1 MKMNSPSFVHL
12 DVNTQYSLG
21 RSIIRQDQLIDAC
34 IDMNMPAFGVTDH
47 NNLFSAYK
55 LYKSS
60 QKKGIKYII
69 GSTVTILDQKERTK
83 SKLLLLCEN
92 EIGYKHLCA
101 LITQSYTQGLDRE
114 EPLIDKQWL
123 KDCTDGLIAISSYES
138 GYFQQY
144 KSIDESLNLENITSL
159 QALFPDRLFI
169 SISRMGIPNEEK
181 LNQTMIELSTKFNI
195 PIVAVNNPIFIEK
208 DDFLSLDARVC
219 IDQGTILDDQRRAK
233 DYTPQQYFKSSDEMA
248 DLFSDIPEAISNTIA
263 IAEMCNFG
271 FENTEHVLPDFETP
285 KDSSI
290 DEYLEKQA
298 NDGLKKI
305 LSNGVENPNPYQ
317 KRLDDEI
324 EIIKRTG
331 FAGYFLI
338 VADFVQWSRE
348 KNIPVGPGRG
358 SGPGSLVAYTLGIT
372 DIDPI
377 EHDLI
382 FERFLNPE
390 RISMPDFDIDFCVNG
405 RDRVIDYVNEKYGDE
420 KVSQI
425 ITYGTL
431 SARAVV
437 RDVGR
442 ILGYPYGMVDRV
454 AKMIPFEIGITL
466 NDALKKS
473 NELAEIYEQDNDIQS
488 IIDLSL
494 KLEGLVR
501 NAGTHAGGVVIAPS
515 NLSDFMPLFKVDD
528 EEGTVTQFDK
538 DDAESIGLIKF
549 DFLGLK
555 TLTVIQN
562 TVDLINF
569 SSESLMD
576 IKKISL
582 EDQTTFSLLSS
593 ARTIGIFQLESP
605 GMRDLIERMQPSRF
619 EDIIALVALFRP
631 GPLQSGMVDDFIER
645 KKGGDTKIIDYL
657 HPSLEPILRPTYGV
671 IVYQEQVMQIAQKL
685 SNYTQGSA
693 DILRKAMGKKIPEEM
708 AKQKDVFIQGA
719 IENNIAEGSARRIFE
734 LIEKFAGYGFNKSHS
749 VSYALIA
756 YQTAYLK
763 AHYPTE
769 FFAASLTYDMENTDK
784 LIRIKEDCE
793 AFEIEVKPPCVNHSA
808 YEFSVW
814 KKDEIRYALGAIKG
828 IGRSISEAIYKERKQ
843 NGEFKSIFDFCS
855 RLSSEKPSKRTLEAL
870 VKSGAM
876 DTFGENRSTLLKSI
890 QIALSYSNKLN
901 LEQTAGQT
909 NLFYSESDEEQNLPD
924 LIRAKELKID
934 EKLGFEYSTLGFYF
948 SGHPFDA
955 YRNDCK
961 HFTRY
966 NISALKRMLD
976 SKKREGYGNNNSLI
990 DLAGLV
996 SEVKRRGNNLAFKI
1010 DDGTAMI
1017 EGIVFGEKMESLK
1030 GNIVNNQLL
1039 FLRGKL
1045 RFDSYADMW
1054 QLVIEEVSLLEEL
1067 ISNKAKKL
1075 VIRCDPNFNPKKLQ
1089 KTLKSHT
1096 PGSCSVQLNYLS
1108 DVNQTKMRLGDE
1120 WKVNPTKQLRET
1132 LADELGIDNF
1142 QFISS

>member
-1 MKMNSPSFVHL
+1 MSNPSFVHL
-12 DVNTQYSLG
+12 DVNTEYTLG
-21 RSIIRQDQLIDAC
+21 RSTIRQDQLMNAC
-34 IDMNMPAFGVTDH
+34 IEMDMRAFAVTEH

-60 QKKGIKYII
+60 QKNGIKYIV
-69 GSTVTILDQKERTK
+69 GSTVTIVDKKERTK
-83 SKLLLLCEN
+83 SKLSLLCEN
-92 EIGYKHLCA
+92 EIGYKNLCA
-101 LITQSYTQGLDRE
+101 LITQSYIKGLKNN
-114 EPLIDKQWL
+114 EPVIDLKWL
-123 KDCTDGLIAISSYES
+123 DGQTEGLIAISSYNS
-138 GYFQQY
+138 GYFQQS
-144 KSIDESLNLENITSL
+144 KSSDLTISSEKVIILKN
-159 QALFPDRLFI
+159 LFPERLFV

-181 LNQTMIELSTKFNI
+181 INQSMIDLSSKCNI

-208 DDFLSLDARVC
+208 DDFISLDARVC
-219 IDQGTILDDQRRAK
+219 IDKGMILDDERRTK
-233 DYTPQQYFKSSDEMA
+233 DYTSEQYLKSPAEMA
-248 DLFSDIPEAISNTIA
+248 DLFADIPEALSNTVV

-271 FENTEHVLPDFETP
+271 FGNSDHVLPDFKTP
-285 KDSSI
+285 EEYSI
-290 DEYLEKQA
+290 DEYLEEESKK
-298 NDGLKKI
+298 GLQKI
-305 LSNGVENPNPYQ
+305 LSDNLENHSTYK
-317 KRLDDEI
+317 KRLNDEI
-324 EIIKRTG
+324 KIIKKTG

-338 VADFVQWSRE
+338 VADFVKWSRDQ
-348 KNIPVGPGRG
+348 NIPVGPGRG
-358 SGPGSLVAYTLGIT
+358 SGPGSLVAYSLGIT

-390 RISMPDFDIDFCVNG
+390 RISMPDFDIDFCING
-405 RDRVIDYVNEKYGDE
+405 RDRVIDYVNQKYGDE

-473 NELAEIYEQDNDIQS
+473 NELAEKYEEDDDIQA
-488 IIDLSL
+488 IVDLSL

-528 EEGTVTQFDK
+528 DEGTVTQFDK

-562 TVDLINF
+562 TVELINF
-569 SSESLMD
+569 SADSPMN
-576 IKKISL
+576 IKDISL
-582 EDQTTFSLLSS
+582 EDQVTYKLLSS

-605 GMRDLIERMQPSRF
+605 GMRDLIERMQPNRF

-645 KKGGDTKIIDYL
+645 KKGGETKIIDYL
-657 HPSLEPILRPTYGV
+657 HPSLEPILKPTYGV
-671 IVYQEQVMQIAQKL
+671 IVYQEQVMQIAQTL
-685 SNYTQGSA
+685 SKYTQGSA

-719 IENNIAEGSARRIFE
+719 IENNIPEASARRIFE

-793 AFEIEVKPPCVNHSA
+793 SFEIEVKPPCINHSA

-843 NGEFKSIFDFCS
+843 NGEFKTIFDFCS

-870 VKSGAM
+870 VKCGAM
-876 DTFGENRSTLLKSI
+876 DAFGENRSTLLNSI

-901 LEQTAGQT
+901 HEQSAGQT
-909 NLFYSESDEEQNLPD
+909 NLFYSESDEDQNLPE
-924 LIRAKELKID
+924 LRRAKELQVD
-934 EKLGFEYSTLGFYF
+934 EKLGFEYATLGFYF

-961 HFTRY
+961 HFTGY
-966 NISALKRMLD
+966 NISSLKRMLD
-976 SKKREGYGNNNSLI
+976 SKKRESYGNNNAII

-996 SEVKRRGNNLAFKI
+996 SDVKRRGNNLAFKI

-1017 EGIVFGEKMESLK
+1017 EGIVFGERMESLK
-1030 GNIVNNQLL
+1030 GFIRNSQLL

-1054 QLVIEEVSLLEEL
+1054 QLVIEEASPLEEL

-1089 KTLKSHT
+1089 KILKSHT
-1096 PGSCSVQLNYLS
+1096 PGKCSVQLNYLS
-1108 DVNQTKMRLGDE
+1108 DVNQTRMSLGDE

-1132 LADELGIDNF
+1132 LAEELGIDNF

>member
-1 MKMNSPSFVHL
+1 MSNPSFVHL
-12 DVNTQYSLG
+12 DVNTEYTLG
-21 RSIIRQDQLIDAC
+21 RSTIRQDQLMNAC
-34 IDMNMPAFGVTDH
+34 IEMDMRAFAVTEH

-60 QKKGIKYII
+60 QKNGIKYIV
-69 GSTVTILDQKERTK
+69 GSTINIVDKKERTK
-83 SKLLLLCEN
+83 SKLSLLCEN
-92 EIGYKHLCA
+92 EIGYKNLCA
-101 LITQSYTQGLDRE
+101 LITQSYTKGLKNN
-114 EPLIDKQWL
+114 EPVIDLKWL
-123 KDCTDGLIAISSYES
+123 DGQTEGLIAISSYNS
-138 GYFQQY
+138 GYFQQS
-144 KSIDESLNLENITSL
+144 KSSDLTISSEKVIILKN
-159 QALFPDRLFI
+159 LFPERLFV

-181 LNQTMIELSTKFNI
+181 INQSMIDLSSKCNI

-208 DDFLSLDARVC
+208 DDFISLDARVC
-219 IDQGTILDDQRRAK
+219 IDKGMILDDERRTK
-233 DYTPQQYFKSSDEMA
+233 DYTSEQYLKSPAEMA
-248 DLFSDIPEAISNTIA
+248 DLFADIPEALSNTVV

-271 FENTEHVLPDFETP
+271 FGNSDHVLPDFKTP
-285 KDSSI
+285 EEYSI
-290 DEYLEKQA
+290 DEYLEQESKK
-298 NDGLKKI
+298 GLQKI
-305 LSNGVENPNPYQ
+305 LSDNLENHSTYK
-317 KRLDDEI
+317 KRLNDEI
-324 EIIKRTG
+324 KIIKKTG

-338 VADFVQWSRE
+338 VADFVKWSRDQ
-348 KNIPVGPGRG
+348 NIPVGPGRG
-358 SGPGSLVAYTLGIT
+358 SGPGSLVAYSLGIT

-405 RDRVIDYVNEKYGDE
+405 RDRVIDYVNQKYGDE

-473 NELAEIYEQDNDIQS
+473 NELAEKYEEDDDIQA

-528 EEGTVTQFDK
+528 DEGTVTQFDK

-562 TVDLINF
+562 TVELINF
-569 SSESLMD
+569 SADSPMN
-576 IKKISL
+576 IKDISL
-582 EDQTTFSLLSS
+582 EDQITYKLLSS
-593 ARTIGIFQLESP
+593 ARTVGIFQLESP

-645 KKGGDTKIIDYL
+645 KKGGETKIIDYL
-657 HPSLEPILRPTYGV
+657 HPSLEPILKPTYGV
-671 IVYQEQVMQIAQKL
+671 IVYQEQVMQIAQTL
-685 SNYTQGSA
+685 SKYTQGSA

-719 IENNIAEGSARRIFE
+719 IENNIPEASARRIFE

-793 AFEIEVKPPCVNHSA
+793 SFEIEVKPPCINHSA

-843 NGEFKSIFDFCS
+843 NGEFKKIFDFCS

-870 VKSGAM
+870 VKCGAM
-876 DTFGENRSTLLKSI
+876 DAFGENRSTLLNSI

-901 LEQTAGQT
+901 HEQSAGQT
-909 NLFYSESDEEQNLPD
+909 NLFYSESDKDQNLPE
-924 LIRAKELKID
+924 LRRAKELQVD
-934 EKLGFEYSTLGFYF
+934 EKLGFEYATLGFYF
-948 SGHPFDA
+948 SGHPFDT

-961 HFTRY
+961 HFTGY
-966 NISALKRMLD
+966 NISSLKRMLD
-976 SKKREGYGNNNSLI
+976 SKKRESYGNNNAII

-996 SEVKRRGNNLAFKI
+996 SDVKRRGNNLAFKI

-1017 EGIVFGEKMESLK
+1017 EGIVFGERMESLK
-1030 GNIVNNQLL
+1030 GFIRNSQLL

-1054 QLVIEEVSLLEEL
+1054 QLVIEEASPLEEL

-1089 KTLKSHT
+1089 KILKSHT
-1096 PGSCSVQLNYLS
+1096 PGKCSVQLNYLS
-1108 DVNQTKMRLGDE
+1108 DVNQTRMSLGDE

-1132 LADELGIDNF
+1132 LAEELGIDNF

>member
-1 MKMNSPSFVHL
+1 MNSPSFIHL
-12 DVNTQYSLG
+12 DVNTEYTLG
-21 RSIIRQDQLIDAC
+21 RSTIRQDQLIDSC
-34 IDMNMPAFGVTDH
+34 IEMGMPAFGVTEH

-69 GSTVTILDQKERTK
+69 GSTVTIFDKKERTK
-83 SKLLLLCEN
+83 SKLSLLCEN
-92 EIGYKHLCA
+92 EIGYKNLCA
-101 LITQSYTQGLDRE
+101 LITQSYIKGLKKN
-114 EPLIDKQWL
+114 EPVIDSQWL
-123 KDCTDGLIAISSYES
+123 EGQTEGLIAISSYNS
-138 GYFQQY
+138 GYFQQS
-144 KSIDESLNLENITSL
+144 KSSDLTISSEKVITL
-159 QALFPDRLFI
+159 QNLFPERLFI
-169 SISRMGIPNEEK
+169 SISRMGIPHEEK
-181 LNQTMIELSTKFNI
+181 INQSMIGLSSRCNI

-208 DDFLSLDARVC
+208 DDFISLDARVC
-219 IDQGTILDDQRRAK
+219 IDQGTILDDERRSK
-233 DYTPQQYFKSSDEMA
+233 DYTSEQYFKSSVEMA
-248 DLFSDIPEAISNTIA
+248 DLFADIPEALSNTLV
-263 IAEMCNFG
+263 IAEMCNFDFG
-271 FENTEHVLPDFETP
+271 NTEHALPDFTTP
-285 KDSSI
+285 EKYSI
-290 DEYLEKQA
+290 DEYLERESEK
-298 NDGLKKI
+298 GLQKI
-305 LSNGVENPNPYQ
+305 LSDDIENHTVYK
-317 KRLDDEI
+317 KRLSDEI
-324 EIIKRTG
+324 KIIKKTG

-338 VADFVQWSRE
+338 VADFVKWSRDQ
-348 KNIPVGPGRG
+348 NIPVGPGRG
-358 SGPGSLVAYTLGIT
+358 SGPGSLVAYSLGIT

-420 KVSQI
+420 RVSQI

-473 NELAEIYEQDNDIQS
+473 NELGEKYEDDDDVKA

-515 NLSDFMPLFKVDD
+515 RLSDFMPLFKVDD
-528 EEGTVTQFDK
+528 DEGTVTQFDK

-562 TVDLINF
+562 TVELINF
-569 SSESLMD
+569 SSDLPMD
-576 IKKISL
+576 IKDISVK
-582 EDQTTFSLLSS
+582 DQVTFKLLSS

-619 EDIIALVALFRP
+619 EDIVALVALFRP

-719 IENNIAEGSARRIFE
+719 IENNIPEASARRIFE

-793 AFEIEVKPPCVNHSA
+793 SFEIKVEPPCINHSA

-814 KKDEIRYALGAIKG
+814 KKNEIRYALGAIKG

-843 NGEFKSIFDFCS
+843 NGEFKTIFDFCS

-876 DTFGENRSTLLKSI
+876 DTFGENRSTLLNSI
-890 QIALSYSNKLN
+890 HIALSYSSKLN
-901 LEQTAGQT
+901 HEQSAGQT
-909 NLFYSESDEEQNLPD
+909 NLFYSESDEDQNLPE
-924 LIRAKELKID
+924 LRRAKELQVD
-934 EKLGFEYSTLGFYF
+934 EKLGFEYASLGFYF

-966 NISALKRMLD
+966 NISSLKRMLD
-976 SKKREGYGNNNSLI
+976 SKKRESYGNNNAVI

-996 SEVKRRGNNLAFKI
+996 SDVKRRGNNLSFKI

-1017 EGIVFGEKMESLK
+1017 EGIVFGERMESLK
-1030 GNIVNNQLL
+1030 GFIMNNQLL

-1054 QLVIEEVSLLEEL
+1054 QLVIEEASPLEEI

-1089 KTLKSHT
+1089 NILKPHT
-1096 PGSCSVQLNYLS
+1096 PGKCSVQLNYLS
-1108 DVNQTKMRLGDE
+1108 DVNQTKMKFSDE

-1132 LADELGIDNF
+1132 LAEELGIDNF

>member
-1 MKMNSPSFVHL
+1 MSNPSFVHL
-12 DVNTQYSLG
+12 DVNTEYTLG
-21 RSIIRQDQLIDAC
+21 RSTIRQDQLMNAC
-34 IDMNMPAFGVTDH
+34 IEMDMRAFAVTEH

-60 QKKGIKYII
+60 QKNGIKYIV
-69 GSTVTILDQKERTK
+69 GSTITIVDKKERTK
-83 SKLLLLCEN
+83 SKLSLLCEN
-92 EIGYKHLCA
+92 EIGYKNLCA
-101 LITQSYTQGLDRE
+101 LITQSYTKGLKNN
-114 EPLIDKQWL
+114 EPVIDLKWL
-123 KDCTDGLIAISSYES
+123 DGQTEGLIAISSYNS
-138 GYFQQY
+138 GYFQQS
-144 KSIDESLNLENITSL
+144 KSSDLTISSEKVIILKN
-159 QALFPDRLFI
+159 LFPERLFV

-181 LNQTMIELSTKFNI
+181 INQSMIDLSSKCNI

-208 DDFLSLDARVC
+208 DDFISLDARVC
-219 IDQGTILDDQRRAK
+219 IDKGMILDDERRTK
-233 DYTPQQYFKSSDEMA
+233 DYTSEQYLKSPAEMA
-248 DLFSDIPEAISNTIA
+248 DLFADIPEALSNTVV

-271 FENTEHVLPDFETP
+271 FGNSDHVLPDFKTP
-285 KDSSI
+285 EEYSI
-290 DEYLEKQA
+290 DEYLEQESKK
-298 NDGLKKI
+298 GLQKI
-305 LSNGVENPNPYQ
+305 LSDNVENHSTYK
-317 KRLDDEI
+317 KRLKDEI
-324 EIIKRTG
+324 MIIKKTG

-338 VADFVQWSRE
+338 VADFVKWSRDQ
-348 KNIPVGPGRG
+348 NIPVGPGRG
-358 SGPGSLVAYTLGIT
+358 SGPGSLVAYSLGIT

-405 RDRVIDYVNEKYGDE
+405 RDRVIDYVNQKYGDE

-473 NELAEIYEQDNDIQS
+473 NELAEKYEEDDDIQA
-488 IIDLSL
+488 IVDLSL

-528 EEGTVTQFDK
+528 DEGTVTQFDK

-562 TVDLINF
+562 TVELINF
-569 SSESLMD
+569 SADSPMN
-576 IKKISL
+576 IKDISL
-582 EDQTTFSLLSS
+582 EDQVTYKLLSS

-619 EDIIALVALFRP
+619 EDIVALVALFRP

-645 KKGGDTKIIDYL
+645 KKGGETKIIDYL
-657 HPSLEPILRPTYGV
+657 HPSLEPILKPTYGV
-671 IVYQEQVMQIAQKL
+671 IVYQEQVMQIAQTL
-685 SNYTQGSA
+685 SKYTQGSA

-719 IENNIAEGSARRIFE
+719 IENNIPEASARRIFE

-793 AFEIEVKPPCVNHSA
+793 SFEIEVKPPCINHSA

-814 KKDEIRYALGAIKG
+814 KQDEIRYALGAIKG

-843 NGEFKSIFDFCS
+843 NGEFKTIFDFCS

-870 VKSGAM
+870 VKCGAM
-876 DTFGENRSTLLKSI
+876 DAFGENRSTLLNSI

-901 LEQTAGQT
+901 HEQSAGQT
-909 NLFYSESDEEQNLPD
+909 NLFYSESDEDQNLPE
-924 LIRAKELKID
+924 LRRAKELQVD
-934 EKLGFEYSTLGFYF
+934 EKLGFEYATLGFYF

-961 HFTRY
+961 HFTGY
-966 NISALKRMLD
+966 NISSLKRMLD
-976 SKKREGYGNNNSLI
+976 SKKRESYGNNNAII

-996 SEVKRRGNNLAFKI
+996 SDVKRRGNNLAFKI

-1017 EGIVFGEKMESLK
+1017 EGIVFGERMESLK
-1030 GNIVNNQLL
+1030 GFIRNSQLL

-1054 QLVIEEVSLLEEL
+1054 QLVIEEASPLEEL

-1089 KTLKSHT
+1089 KILKSHT
-1096 PGSCSVQLNYLS
+1096 PGKCSVQLNYLS
-1108 DVNQTKMRLGDE
+1108 DVNQTRMSLGDE

-1132 LADELGIDNF
+1132 LAEELGIDNF

>member
-1 MKMNSPSFVHL
+1 MSNPSFVHL
-12 DVNTQYSLG
+12 DVNTEYTLG
-21 RSIIRQDQLIDAC
+21 RSTIRQDQLMNAC
-34 IDMNMPAFGVTDH
+34 IEMDMRAFAVTEH

-60 QKKGIKYII
+60 QKNGIKYIV
-69 GSTVTILDQKERTK
+69 GSTITIVDKKERTK
-83 SKLLLLCEN
+83 SKLSLLCEN
-92 EIGYKHLCA
+92 EIGYKNLCA
-101 LITQSYTQGLDRE
+101 LITQSYTKGLKNN
-114 EPLIDKQWL
+114 EPVIDLKWL
-123 KDCTDGLIAISSYES
+123 DGQTEGLIAISSYNS
-138 GYFQQY
+138 GYFQQS
-144 KSIDESLNLENITSL
+144 KSSDLTISSEKVIILKN
-159 QALFPDRLFI
+159 LFPERLFV

-181 LNQTMIELSTKFNI
+181 INQSMIDLSSKCNI

-208 DDFLSLDARVC
+208 DDFISLDARVC
-219 IDQGTILDDQRRAK
+219 IDKGMILDDERRTK
-233 DYTPQQYFKSSDEMA
+233 DYTSEQYLKSPAEMA
-248 DLFSDIPEAISNTIA
+248 DLFADIPEALSNTVV

-271 FENTEHVLPDFETP
+271 FGNSDHVLPDFKTP
-285 KDSSI
+285 EEYSI
-290 DEYLEKQA
+290 DEYLEQESKK
-298 NDGLKKI
+298 GLQKI
-305 LSNGVENPNPYQ
+305 LSDKEENHSTYK
-317 KRLDDEI
+317 KRLNDEI
-324 EIIKRTG
+324 KIIKKTG

-338 VADFVQWSRE
+338 VADFVKWSRDQ
-348 KNIPVGPGRG
+348 NIPVGPGRG
-358 SGPGSLVAYTLGIT
+358 SGPGSLVAYSLGIT

-405 RDRVIDYVNEKYGDE
+405 RDRVIDYVNQKYGDE

-473 NELAEIYEQDNDIQS
+473 NELAEKYEEDDDIQA
-488 IIDLSL
+488 IVDLSL

-528 EEGTVTQFDK
+528 DEGTVTQFDK

-562 TVDLINF
+562 TVELINF
-569 SSESLMD
+569 SADSPMN
-576 IKKISL
+576 IKDISL
-582 EDQTTFSLLSS
+582 EDQVTYKLLSS

-645 KKGGDTKIIDYL
+645 KKGGETKIIDYL
-657 HPSLEPILRPTYGV
+657 HPSLEPILKPTYGV
-671 IVYQEQVMQIAQKL
+671 IVYQEQVMQIAQTL
-685 SNYTQGSA
+685 SKYTQGSA

-719 IENNIAEGSARRIFE
+719 IENNIPEASARRIFE

-793 AFEIEVKPPCVNHSA
+793 SFEIEVKPPCINHSA

-843 NGEFKSIFDFCS
+843 NGEFKTIFDFCS
-855 RLSSEKPSKRTLEAL
+855 RLSSERPSKRTLEAL
-870 VKSGAM
+870 VKCGAM
-876 DTFGENRSTLLKSI
+876 DAFGENRSTLLNSI

-901 LEQTAGQT
+901 HEQSAGQT
-909 NLFYSESDEEQNLPD
+909 NLFYSESDEDQNLPE
-924 LIRAKELKID
+924 LRRSKELQVD
-934 EKLGFEYSTLGFYF
+934 EKLGFEYATLGFYF

-961 HFTRY
+961 HFTGY
-966 NISALKRMLD
+966 NISSLKRMLD
-976 SKKREGYGNNNSLI
+976 SKKRESYGNNNAII

-996 SEVKRRGNNLAFKI
+996 SDVKRRGNNLAFKI

-1017 EGIVFGEKMESLK
+1017 EGIVFGERMESLK
-1030 GNIVNNQLL
+1030 GFIRNSQLL

-1054 QLVIEEVSLLEEL
+1054 QLVIEEASPLEEL

-1089 KTLKSHT
+1089 KILKSHT
-1096 PGSCSVQLNYLS
+1096 PGKCSVQLNYLS
-1108 DVNQTKMRLGDE
+1108 DVNQTRMSLGDE

-1132 LADELGIDNF
+1132 LAEELGIDNF

>member
-1 MKMNSPSFVHL
+1 MSNPSFVHL
-12 DVNTQYSLG
+12 DVNTEYTLG
-21 RSIIRQDQLIDAC
+21 RSTIRQDQLMNAC
-34 IDMNMPAFGVTDH
+34 IEMDMRAFAVTEH

-60 QKKGIKYII
+60 QKNGIKYIV
-69 GSTVTILDQKERTK
+69 GSTITIVDEKERTK
-83 SKLLLLCEN
+83 STLSLLCEN
-92 EIGYKHLCA
+92 EIGYKNLCA
-101 LITQSYTQGLDRE
+101 LITQSYTKGLKNN
-114 EPLIDKQWL
+114 EPVIDLKWL
-123 KDCTDGLIAISSYES
+123 DGQTEGLIAISSYNS
-138 GYFQQY
+138 GYFQQS
-144 KSIDESLNLENITSL
+144 KSSDLTISSEKVIILKN
-159 QALFPDRLFI
+159 LFPERLFV

-181 LNQTMIELSTKFNI
+181 INQSMIDLSSKCNI

-208 DDFLSLDARVC
+208 DDFISLDARVC
-219 IDQGTILDDQRRAK
+219 IDKGMILDDERRTK
-233 DYTPQQYFKSSDEMA
+233 DYTSEQYLKSPAEMA
-248 DLFSDIPEAISNTIA
+248 DLFADIPEALSNTVV

-271 FENTEHVLPDFETP
+271 FGNSDHVLPDFKTP
-285 KDSSI
+285 EEYSI
-290 DEYLEKQA
+290 DEYLEQESKK
-298 NDGLKKI
+298 GLQKI
-305 LSNGVENPNPYQ
+305 LSDNLENHSTYK
-317 KRLDDEI
+317 KRLNDEI
-324 EIIKRTG
+324 KIIKKTG

-338 VADFVQWSRE
+338 VADFVKWSRDQ
-348 KNIPVGPGRG
+348 NIPVGPGRG
-358 SGPGSLVAYTLGIT
+358 SGPGSLVAYSLGIT

-405 RDRVIDYVNEKYGDE
+405 RDRVIDYVNQKYGDE

-473 NELAEIYEQDNDIQS
+473 NELAEKYEEDDDIQA
-488 IIDLSL
+488 IVDLSL

-501 NAGTHAGGVVIAPS
+501 NARTHAGGVVIAPS

-528 EEGTVTQFDK
+528 DEGTVTQFDK

-562 TVDLINF
+562 TVELINF
-569 SSESLMD
+569 SADSPMN
-576 IKKISL
+576 IKDISL
-582 EDQTTFSLLSS
+582 KDQVTYKLLSS

-645 KKGGDTKIIDYL
+645 KKGGETKIIDYL
-657 HPSLEPILRPTYGV
+657 HPSLEPILKPTYGV
-671 IVYQEQVMQIAQKL
+671 IVYQEQVMQIAQTL
-685 SNYTQGSA
+685 SKYTQGSA

-719 IENNIAEGSARRIFE
+719 IENNIPEASARRIFE

-793 AFEIEVKPPCVNHSA
+793 SFEIEVKPPCINHSA

-814 KKDEIRYALGAIKG
+814 KKDEIRYALVAIKG

-843 NGEFKSIFDFCS
+843 NGEFKTIFDFCS

-870 VKSGAM
+870 VKCGAM
-876 DTFGENRSTLLKSI
+876 DAFGENRSTLLNSI

-901 LEQTAGQT
+901 HEQSAGQT
-909 NLFYSESDEEQNLPD
+909 NLFYSESDEDQNLPE
-924 LIRAKELKID
+924 LRRAKELQVD
-934 EKLGFEYSTLGFYF
+934 EKLGFEYATLGFYF

-966 NISALKRMLD
+966 NISSLKRMLD
-976 SKKREGYGNNNSLI
+976 SKKRESYGNNNAII

-996 SEVKRRGNNLAFKI
+996 SDVKRRGNNLAFKI

-1017 EGIVFGEKMESLK
+1017 EGIVFGERMESLK
-1030 GNIVNNQLL
+1030 GFIRNSQLL

-1054 QLVIEEVSLLEEL
+1054 QLVIEEASPLEEL

-1089 KTLKSHT
+1089 KILKSHT
-1096 PGSCSVQLNYLS
+1096 PGKCSVQLNYLS
-1108 DVNQTKMRLGDE
+1108 DVNQTRMSLGDE

-1132 LADELGIDNF
+1132 LAEELGIDNF

>member
-1 MKMNSPSFVHL
+1 MNNPSFVHL
-12 DVNTQYSLG
+12 DVNTEYTLG
-21 RSIIRQDQLIDAC
+21 RSTIRQDQLIDAC
-34 IDMNMPAFGVTDH
+34 IEMGMPAFGVTEH

-60 QKKGIKYII
+60 QKKGVKYII
-69 GSTVTILDQKERTK
+69 GSTVTIFDKKERTK
-83 SKLLLLCEN
+83 SKLSLLCEN
-92 EIGYKHLCA
+92 EVGYKNLCA
-101 LITQSYTQGLDRE
+101 LITQSYTKGLKNN
-114 EPLIDKQWL
+114 EPVIDSKWL
-123 KDCTDGLIAISSYES
+123 DGQTEGLIAISSYNS
-138 GYFQQY
+138 GYFQQS
-144 KSIDESLNLENITSL
+144 KSSDLTISSEKVITL
-159 QALFPDRLFI
+159 QKLFPERLFI
-169 SISRMGIPNEEK
+169 SISRMGIAHEEK
-181 LNQTMIELSTKFNI
+181 INQSMIDLSSNCNI

-208 DDFLSLDARVC
+208 DDFISLDARVC
-219 IDQGTILDDQRRAK
+219 IDQGTILEDKRRSK
-233 DYTPQQYFKSSDEMA
+233 DYTSEQYFKSSVEMA
-248 DLFSDIPEAISNTIA
+248 DLFADIPEALSNTIV

-271 FENTEHVLPDFETP
+271 FENTEHVLPDFKTP
-285 KDSSI
+285 DEYSI
-290 DEYLEKQA
+290 DEYLEQESKK
-298 NDGLKKI
+298 GLQKI
-305 LSNGVENPNPYQ
+305 LSDDIENHTAYK
-317 KRLDDEI
+317 KRLGDEI
-324 EIIKRTG
+324 KIIKKTG

-338 VADFVQWSRE
+338 VADFVKWSRDQ
-348 KNIPVGPGRG
+348 NIPVGPGRG
-358 SGPGSLVAYTLGIT
+358 SGPGSLVAYSLGIT

-473 NELAEIYEQDNDIQS
+473 NELAEKYEEDDDIQA

-494 KLEGLVR
+494 NLEGLVR

-562 TVDLINF
+562 TVELINF
-569 SSESLMD
+569 SADSPINIKD
-576 IKKISL
+576 ILLDDKVTYK
-582 EDQTTFSLLSS
+582 LLSS

-619 EDIIALVALFRP
+619 EDIVALVALFRP

-645 KKGGDTKIIDYL
+645 KKGGEAKIIDYL

-708 AKQKDVFIQGA
+708 AKQKDIFIQGA
-719 IENNIAEGSARRIFE
+719 IENSIPEASARRIFE

-793 AFEIEVKPPCVNHSA
+793 SFEIEVKPPCINHSA

-814 KKDEIRYALGAIKG
+814 KQDEIRYALGAIKG

-843 NGEFKSIFDFCS
+843 NGEFKTIFDFCS

-870 VKSGAM
+870 VKCGAM
-876 DTFGENRSTLLKSI
+876 DAFGENRSTLLNSI

-901 LEQTAGQT
+901 HEQSAGQT
-909 NLFYSESDEEQNLPD
+909 NLFYSENDEDRNLPD
-924 LIRAKELKID
+924 LRRKKELQVD
-934 EKLGFEYSTLGFYF
+934 EKLGFEYATLGFYF

-966 NISALKRMLD
+966 NISSLKRMLD
-976 SKKREGYGNNNSLI
+976 SKKRESYGNNNSVI

-996 SEVKRRGNNLAFKI
+996 SDVKRRGNNLAFKI

-1030 GNIVNNQLL
+1030 GFIMNNQLL

-1054 QLVIEEVSLLEEL
+1054 QLVIEEATPLEEM

-1089 KTLKSHT
+1089 NILKPHT
-1096 PGSCSVQLNYLS
+1096 PGNCSVQLNYLS
-1108 DVNQTKMRLGDE
+1108 DVSQTKMKFSDE

-1132 LADELGIDNF
+1132 LAEELGIDNF

>member
-1 MKMNSPSFVHL
+1 MNSPSFIHL
-12 DVNTQYSLG
+12 DVNTEYTLG
-21 RSIIRQDQLIDAC
+21 RSTIRQDQLIDSC
-34 IDMNMPAFGVTDH
+34 IEMGMPAFGVTEH

-69 GSTVTILDQKERTK
+69 GSTVTIFDKKERTK
-83 SKLLLLCEN
+83 SKLSLLCEN
-92 EIGYKHLCA
+92 EIGYKNLCA
-101 LITQSYTQGLDRE
+101 LITQSYIKGLKKN
-114 EPLIDKQWL
+114 EPVIDSQWL
-123 KDCTDGLIAISSYES
+123 EGQTEGLIAISSYNS
-138 GYFQQY
+138 GYFQQS
-144 KSIDESLNLENITSL
+144 KSSDLTISSEKVITL
-159 QALFPDRLFI
+159 QNLFPERLFI
-169 SISRMGIPNEEK
+169 SISRMGIPHEEK
-181 LNQTMIELSTKFNI
+181 INQSMIGLSSRCNI

-208 DDFLSLDARVC
+208 DDFISLDARVC
-219 IDQGTILDDQRRAK
+219 IDQGTILDDERRSK
-233 DYTPQQYFKSSDEMA
+233 DYTSEQYFKSSVEMA
-248 DLFSDIPEAISNTIA
+248 DLFADIPEALSNTLV
-263 IAEMCNFG
+263 IAEMCNFDFG
-271 FENTEHVLPDFETP
+271 NTEHALPDFTTP
-285 KDSSI
+285 EKYSI
-290 DEYLEKQA
+290 DEYLERESEK
-298 NDGLKKI
+298 GLQKI
-305 LSNGVENPNPYQ
+305 LSDDIENHTVYK
-317 KRLDDEI
+317 KRLSDEI
-324 EIIKRTG
+324 KIIKKTG

-338 VADFVQWSRE
+338 VADFVKWSRDQ
-348 KNIPVGPGRG
+348 NIPVGPGRG
-358 SGPGSLVAYTLGIT
+358 SGPGSLVAYSLGIT

-420 KVSQI
+420 RVSQI

-473 NELAEIYEQDNDIQS
+473 NELGEKYEDDDDVKA

-515 NLSDFMPLFKVDD
+515 SLSDFMPLFKVDD
-528 EEGTVTQFDK
+528 DEGTVTQFDK

-562 TVDLINF
+562 TVELINF
-569 SSESLMD
+569 SSDLPMD
-576 IKKISL
+576 IKDISVK
-582 EDQTTFSLLSS
+582 DQVTFKLLSS

-619 EDIIALVALFRP
+619 EDIVALVALFRP

-719 IENNIAEGSARRIFE
+719 IENNIPEASARRIFE

-793 AFEIEVKPPCVNHSA
+793 SFEIKVEPPCINHSA

-814 KKDEIRYALGAIKG
+814 KKNEIRYALGAIKG

-843 NGEFKSIFDFCS
+843 NGEFKTIFDFCS

-876 DTFGENRSTLLKSI
+876 DTFGENRSTLLNSI
-890 QIALSYSNKLN
+890 HIALSYSSKLN
-901 LEQTAGQT
+901 HEQSAGQT
-909 NLFYSESDEEQNLPD
+909 NLFYSESDEDQNLPE
-924 LIRAKELKID
+924 LRRAKELQVD
-934 EKLGFEYSTLGFYF
+934 EKLGFEYASLGFYF

-966 NISALKRMLD
+966 NISSLKRMLD
-976 SKKREGYGNNNSLI
+976 SKKRESYGNNNAVI

-996 SEVKRRGNNLAFKI
+996 SDVKRRGNNLSFKI

-1017 EGIVFGEKMESLK
+1017 EGIVFGERMESLK
-1030 GNIVNNQLL
+1030 GFIMNNQLL

-1054 QLVIEEVSLLEEL
+1054 QLVIEEASPLEEM

-1089 KTLKSHT
+1089 NILKPHT
-1096 PGSCSVQLNYLS
+1096 PGKCSVQLNYLS
-1108 DVNQTKMRLGDE
+1108 DVNQTKMKFSDE

-1132 LADELGIDNF
+1132 LAEELGIDNF

>member
-1 MKMNSPSFVHL
+1 MSNPSFVHL
-12 DVNTQYSLG
+12 DVNTEYTLG
-21 RSIIRQDQLIDAC
+21 RSTIRQDQLMDAC
-34 IDMNMPAFGVTDH
+34 IEMDMRAFAVTEH

-60 QKKGIKYII
+60 QKNGIKYIV
-69 GSTVTILDQKERTK
+69 GSTITIVDKKERTK
-83 SKLLLLCEN
+83 SKLSLLCEN
-92 EIGYKHLCA
+92 EIGYKNLCA
-101 LITQSYTQGLDRE
+101 LITQSYTKGLKNN
-114 EPLIDKQWL
+114 EPVIDLKWL
-123 KDCTDGLIAISSYES
+123 DGQTEGLIAISSYNS
-138 GYFQQY
+138 GYFQQS
-144 KSIDESLNLENITSL
+144 KSSDLTISSEKVIILKN
-159 QALFPDRLFI
+159 LFPERLFV

-181 LNQTMIELSTKFNI
+181 INQSMIDLSSKCNI

-208 DDFLSLDARVC
+208 DDFISLDARVC
-219 IDQGTILDDQRRAK
+219 IDKGMILDDERRTK
-233 DYTPQQYFKSSDEMA
+233 DYTSEQYLKSPAEMA
-248 DLFSDIPEAISNTIA
+248 DLFADIPEALSNTVV

-271 FENTEHVLPDFETP
+271 FGNSDHVLPDFKTP
-285 KDSSI
+285 EEYSI
-290 DEYLEKQA
+290 DEYLEEESKK
-298 NDGLKKI
+298 GLQKI
-305 LSNGVENPNPYQ
+305 LSDNLENHSTYK
-317 KRLDDEI
+317 KRLNDEI
-324 EIIKRTG
+324 KIIKKTG

-338 VADFVQWSRE
+338 VADFVKWSRDQ
-348 KNIPVGPGRG
+348 NIPVGPGRG
-358 SGPGSLVAYTLGIT
+358 SGPGSLVAYSLGIT

-405 RDRVIDYVNEKYGDE
+405 RDRVIDYVNQKYGDE

-473 NELAEIYEQDNDIQS
+473 NELAEKYEDDDDIQA
-488 IIDLSL
+488 IVDLSL

-515 NLSDFMPLFKVDD
+515 NLSDFMPLFKVND

-562 TVDLINF
+562 TVELINF
-569 SSESLMD
+569 SADSPMN
-576 IKKISL
+576 IKDISL
-582 EDQTTFSLLSS
+582 EDQVTYKLLSS
-593 ARTIGIFQLESP
+593 ARTVGIFQLESP

-619 EDIIALVALFRP
+619 DDIIALVALFRP

-645 KKGGDTKIIDYL
+645 KKGGETKIIDYL
-657 HPSLEPILRPTYGV
+657 HPSLEPILKPTYGV
-671 IVYQEQVMQIAQKL
+671 IVYQEQVMQIAQTL
-685 SNYTQGSA
+685 SKYTQGSA

-719 IENNIAEGSARRIFE
+719 IENNIPEASARRIFE

-793 AFEIEVKPPCVNHSA
+793 SFEIEVKPPCINHSA

-843 NGEFKSIFDFCS
+843 NGEFKTIFDFCS

-870 VKSGAM
+870 VKCGAM
-876 DTFGENRSTLLKSI
+876 DAFGENRSTLLNSI

-901 LEQTAGQT
+901 HEQSAGQT
-909 NLFYSESDEEQNLPD
+909 NLFYSESDEDQNLPE
-924 LIRAKELKID
+924 LRRAKELQVD
-934 EKLGFEYSTLGFYF
+934 EKLGFEYATLGFYF
-948 SGHPFDA
+948 SGHPFDT

-961 HFTRY
+961 HFTGY
-966 NISALKRMLD
+966 NISSLKRMLD
-976 SKKREGYGNNNSLI
+976 SKKRESYGNNNAII

-996 SEVKRRGNNLAFKI
+996 TDVKRRGNNLAFKI

-1017 EGIVFGEKMESLK
+1017 EGIVFGERMESLK
-1030 GNIVNNQLL
+1030 GFIRNSHLL

-1054 QLVIEEVSLLEEL
+1054 QLVIEEASPLEEL

-1089 KTLKSHT
+1089 KILKSHT
-1096 PGSCSVQLNYLS
+1096 PGKCSVQLNYLN
-1108 DVNQTKMRLGDE
+1108 DVNQTRMSLGDE

-1132 LADELGIDNF
+1132 LAEELGIDNF

>member
-1 MKMNSPSFVHL
+1 MSNPSFVHL
-12 DVNTQYSLG
+12 DVNTEYTLG
-21 RSIIRQDQLIDAC
+21 RSTIRQDHLMDAC
-34 IDMNMPAFGVTDH
+34 IEMDMRAFAVTEH

-60 QKKGIKYII
+60 QKNGIKYIV
-69 GSTVTILDQKERTK
+69 GSTVTIVDKKERTK
-83 SKLLLLCEN
+83 SKLSLLCEN
-92 EIGYKHLCA
+92 EIGYKNLCA
-101 LITQSYTQGLDRE
+101 LITQSYTKGLKNN
-114 EPLIDKQWL
+114 EPVIDLKWL
-123 KDCTDGLIAISSYES
+123 DGQTEGLIAISSYNS
-138 GYFQQY
+138 GYFQQS
-144 KSIDESLNLENITSL
+144 KSSDLTISSEKVIILKN
-159 QALFPDRLFI
+159 LFPERLFV

-181 LNQTMIELSTKFNI
+181 INQSMIDLSSKCNI

-208 DDFLSLDARVC
+208 DDFISLDARVC
-219 IDQGTILDDQRRAK
+219 IDKGMILDDERRTK
-233 DYTPQQYFKSSDEMA
+233 DYTSEQYLKSPAEMA
-248 DLFSDIPEAISNTIA
+248 DLFADIPEALSNTVV

-271 FENTEHVLPDFETP
+271 FGNSDHVLPDFKTP
-285 KDSSI
+285 EEYSI
-290 DEYLEKQA
+290 DEYLEQESKK
-298 NDGLKKI
+298 GLQKI
-305 LSNGVENPNPYQ
+305 LSDNLDNHSTYK
-317 KRLDDEI
+317 KRLNDEI
-324 EIIKRTG
+324 KIIKKTG

-338 VADFVQWSRE
+338 VADFVKWSRDQ
-348 KNIPVGPGRG
+348 NIPVGPGRG
-358 SGPGSLVAYTLGIT
+358 SGPGSLVAYSLGIT

-405 RDRVIDYVNEKYGDE
+405 RDRVIDYVNQKYGDE

-473 NELAEIYEQDNDIQS
+473 NELAEKYEEDDDIQA
-488 IIDLSL
+488 IVDLSL

-528 EEGTVTQFDK
+528 DEGTVTQFDK

-562 TVDLINF
+562 TVELINF
-569 SSESLMD
+569 SADSPMN
-576 IKKISL
+576 IKDISL
-582 EDQTTFSLLSS
+582 EDQVTYKLLSS

-645 KKGGDTKIIDYL
+645 KKGGETKIIDYL
-657 HPSLEPILRPTYGV
+657 HPSLEPILKPTYGV
-671 IVYQEQVMQIAQKL
+671 IVYQEQVMQIAQTL
-685 SNYTQGSA
+685 SKYTQGSA

-719 IENNIAEGSARRIFE
+719 IENNIPEASARRIFE

-793 AFEIEVKPPCVNHSA
+793 SFEIEVKPPCINHSA

-843 NGEFKSIFDFCS
+843 NGEFKTIFDFCS

-870 VKSGAM
+870 VKCGAM
-876 DTFGENRSTLLKSI
+876 DAFGENRSTLLNSI

-901 LEQTAGQT
+901 HEQSAGQT
-909 NLFYSESDEEQNLPD
+909 NLFYSESDEDQNLPE
-924 LIRAKELKID
+924 LRRAKELQVD
-934 EKLGFEYSTLGFYF
+934 EKLGFEYATLGFYF

-966 NISALKRMLD
+966 NISSLKRMLD
-976 SKKREGYGNNNSLI
+976 SKKRESYGNNNAII

-996 SEVKRRGNNLAFKI
+996 SDVKRRGNNLAFKI

-1017 EGIVFGEKMESLK
+1017 EGIVFGERMESLK
-1030 GNIVNNQLL
+1030 GFIRNSQLL

-1054 QLVIEEVSLLEEL
+1054 QLVIEEASPLEEL

-1089 KTLKSHT
+1089 KILKSHT
-1096 PGSCSVQLNYLS
+1096 PGKCSVQLNYLS
-1108 DVNQTKMRLGDE
+1108 DVNQTRMSLGDE

-1132 LADELGIDNF
+1132 LAEELGIDNF

>member
-1 MKMNSPSFVHL
+1 MSNPSFVHL
-12 DVNTQYSLG
+12 DVNTEYTLG
-21 RSIIRQDQLIDAC
+21 RSTIRQDQLMNAC
-34 IDMNMPAFGVTDH
+34 IEMDMRAFAVTEH

-60 QKKGIKYII
+60 QKNGIKYIV
-69 GSTVTILDQKERTK
+69 GSTITIVDKKERTK
-83 SKLLLLCEN
+83 SKLSLLCEN
-92 EIGYKHLCA
+92 EIGYKNLCA
-101 LITQSYTQGLDRE
+101 LITQSYTKGLKNN
-114 EPLIDKQWL
+114 EPVIDLKWL
-123 KDCTDGLIAISSYES
+123 DGQTEGLIAISSYNS
-138 GYFQQY
+138 GYFQQS
-144 KSIDESLNLENITSL
+144 KSSDLTISSEKVIILKN
-159 QALFPDRLFI
+159 LFPERLFV

-181 LNQTMIELSTKFNI
+181 INQSMIDLSSKCNI

-208 DDFLSLDARVC
+208 DDFISLDARVC
-219 IDQGTILDDQRRAK
+219 IDKGMILDDERRTK
-233 DYTPQQYFKSSDEMA
+233 DYTSEQYLKSPAEMA
-248 DLFSDIPEAISNTIA
+248 DLFADIPEALSNTVV

-271 FENTEHVLPDFETP
+271 FGNSDHVLPDFKTP
-285 KDSSI
+285 EEYSI
-290 DEYLEKQA
+290 DEYLEQESKK
-298 NDGLKKI
+298 GLQKI
-305 LSNGVENPNPYQ
+305 LSDNVGNHSTYK
-317 KRLDDEI
+317 KRLNDEI
-324 EIIKRTG
+324 KIIKKTG

-338 VADFVQWSRE
+338 VADFVKWSRDQ
-348 KNIPVGPGRG
+348 NIPVGPGRG
-358 SGPGSLVAYTLGIT
+358 SGPGSLVAYSLGIT

-405 RDRVIDYVNEKYGDE
+405 RDRVIDYVNQKYGDE

-473 NELAEIYEQDNDIQS
+473 NELAEKYEEDDDIQA
-488 IIDLSL
+488 IVDLSL

-528 EEGTVTQFDK
+528 DEGTVTQFDK

-562 TVDLINF
+562 TVELINF
-569 SSESLMD
+569 SADSPMN
-576 IKKISL
+576 IKDISL
-582 EDQTTFSLLSS
+582 EDQVTYKLLSS
-593 ARTIGIFQLESP
+593 ARTVGIFQLESP

-645 KKGGDTKIIDYL
+645 KKGGETKIIDYL
-657 HPSLEPILRPTYGV
+657 HPSLEPILKPTYGV
-671 IVYQEQVMQIAQKL
+671 IVYQEQVMQIAQTL
-685 SNYTQGSA
+685 SKYTQGSA

-719 IENNIAEGSARRIFE
+719 IENNIPEASARRIFE

-793 AFEIEVKPPCVNHSA
+793 SFEIEVKPPCINHSA

-828 IGRSISEAIYKERKQ
+828 IGRSISEAIYKERKK
-843 NGEFKSIFDFCS
+843 NGEFKTIFDFCS

-870 VKSGAM
+870 VKCGAM
-876 DTFGENRSTLLKSI
+876 DAFGENRSTLLNSI

-901 LEQTAGQT
+901 HEQSAGQT
-909 NLFYSESDEEQNLPD
+909 NLFYSESDEDQNLPE
-924 LIRAKELKID
+924 LRRAKELQVD
-934 EKLGFEYSTLGFYF
+934 EKLGFEYATLGFYF
-948 SGHPFDA
+948 SGHPFDT

-961 HFTRY
+961 HFTGY
-966 NISALKRMLD
+966 NISSLKRMLD
-976 SKKREGYGNNNSLI
+976 SKKRESYGNNNAII

-996 SEVKRRGNNLAFKI
+996 SDVKRRGNNLAFKI

-1017 EGIVFGEKMESLK
+1017 EGIVFGERMESLK
-1030 GNIVNNQLL
+1030 GFIGNSQLL

-1054 QLVIEEVSLLEEL
+1054 QLVIEEASPLEEL

-1075 VIRCDPNFNPKKLQ
+1075 VIRCNPNFNPKKLQ
-1089 KTLKSHT
+1089 KILKSHT
-1096 PGSCSVQLNYLS
+1096 PGKCSVQLNYLS
-1108 DVNQTKMRLGDE
+1108 DVNQTRMSLGDE

-1132 LADELGIDNF
+1132 LAEELGIDNF

>member
-1 MKMNSPSFVHL
+1 MSNPSFVHL
-12 DVNTQYSLG
+12 DVNTEYTLG
-21 RSIIRQDQLIDAC
+21 RSTIRQDQLMNAC
-34 IDMNMPAFGVTDH
+34 IEMDMRAFAVTEH

-60 QKKGIKYII
+60 QKNGIKYIV
-69 GSTVTILDQKERTK
+69 GSTITIVDKKERTK
-83 SKLLLLCEN
+83 SKLSLLCEN
-92 EIGYKHLCA
+92 EIGYKNLCA
-101 LITQSYTQGLDRE
+101 LITQSYTKGLKNN
-114 EPLIDKQWL
+114 EPVIDLKWL
-123 KDCTDGLIAISSYES
+123 DGQTEGLIAISSYNS
-138 GYFQQY
+138 GYFQQS
-144 KSIDESLNLENITSL
+144 KSSDLTISSEKVIILKN
-159 QALFPDRLFI
+159 LFPERLFV

-181 LNQTMIELSTKFNI
+181 INQSMIDLSSKCNI

-208 DDFLSLDARVC
+208 DDFISLDARVC
-219 IDQGTILDDQRRAK
+219 IDKGMILDDERRTK
-233 DYTPQQYFKSSDEMA
+233 DYTSEQYLKSPAEMA
-248 DLFSDIPEAISNTIA
+248 DLFADIPEALSNTVV

-271 FENTEHVLPDFETP
+271 FGNSDHVLPDFKTP
-285 KDSSI
+285 EEYSI
-290 DEYLEKQA
+290 DEYLEQESKK
-298 NDGLKKI
+298 GLQKI
-305 LSNGVENPNPYQ
+305 LSDNVENHSTYK
-317 KRLDDEI
+317 KRLNDEI
-324 EIIKRTG
+324 KIIKKTG

-338 VADFVQWSRE
+338 VADFVKWSRDQ
-348 KNIPVGPGRG
+348 NIPVGPGRG
-358 SGPGSLVAYTLGIT
+358 SGPGSLVAYSLGIT

-405 RDRVIDYVNEKYGDE
+405 RDRVIDYVNQKYGDE

-473 NELAEIYEQDNDIQS
+473 NELAEKYEEDDDIQA
-488 IIDLSL
+488 IVDLSL

-528 EEGTVTQFDK
+528 DEGTVTQFDK

-562 TVDLINF
+562 TVELINF
-569 SSESLMD
+569 SADSPMN
-576 IKKISL
+576 IKDISL
-582 EDQTTFSLLSS
+582 EDQVTYKLLSS

-645 KKGGDTKIIDYL
+645 KKGGETKIIDYL
-657 HPSLEPILRPTYGV
+657 HPSLEPILKPTYGV
-671 IVYQEQVMQIAQKL
+671 IVYQEQVMQIAQTL
-685 SNYTQGSA
+685 SKYTQGSA

-719 IENNIAEGSARRIFE
+719 IENNIPEASARRIFE

-793 AFEIEVKPPCVNHSA
+793 SFEIEVKPPCINHSA

-814 KKDEIRYALGAIKG
+814 KQDEIRYALGAIKG

-843 NGEFKSIFDFCS
+843 NGEFKTIFDFCS

-870 VKSGAM
+870 VKCGAM
-876 DTFGENRSTLLKSI
+876 DAFGENRSTLLNSI

-901 LEQTAGQT
+901 HEQSAGQT
-909 NLFYSESDEEQNLPD
+909 NLFYSESDEDQNLPE
-924 LIRAKELKID
+924 LRRAKELQVD
-934 EKLGFEYSTLGFYF
+934 EKLGFEYATLGFYF

-961 HFTRY
+961 HFTGY
-966 NISALKRMLD
+966 NISSLKRMLD
-976 SKKREGYGNNNSLI
+976 SKKRESYGNNNAII

-996 SEVKRRGNNLAFKI
+996 SDVKRRGNNLAFKI

-1017 EGIVFGEKMESLK
+1017 EGIVFGERMESLK
-1030 GNIVNNQLL
+1030 GFIRNSQLL

-1054 QLVIEEVSLLEEL
+1054 QLVIEEASPLEEL

-1089 KTLKSHT
+1089 KILKSHT
-1096 PGSCSVQLNYLS
+1096 PGKCSVQLNYLS
-1108 DVNQTKMRLGDE
+1108 DVNQTRMSLGDE

-1132 LADELGIDNF
+1132 LAEELGIDNF

>member
-1 MKMNSPSFVHL
+1 MSNPSFVHL
-12 DVNTQYSLG
+12 DVNTEYTLG
-21 RSIIRQDQLIDAC
+21 RSTIRQDKLMDAC
-34 IDMNMPAFGVTDH
+34 IEMDMRAFAVTEH

-60 QKKGIKYII
+60 QKNGIKYIV
-69 GSTVTILDQKERTK
+69 GSTITIVDKKERTK
-83 SKLLLLCEN
+83 SKLSLLCEN
-92 EIGYKHLCA
+92 EIGYKNLCA
-101 LITQSYTQGLDRE
+101 LITQSYTKGLKNN
-114 EPLIDKQWL
+114 EPVIDLKWL
-123 KDCTDGLIAISSYES
+123 DGQTEGLIAISSYNS
-138 GYFQQY
+138 GYFQQS
-144 KSIDESLNLENITSL
+144 KSSDLTISSEKVIILKN
-159 QALFPDRLFI
+159 LFPERLFV

-181 LNQTMIELSTKFNI
+181 INQSMIDLSSKCNI

-208 DDFLSLDARVC
+208 DDFISLDARVC
-219 IDQGTILDDQRRAK
+219 IDKGMILDDERRTK
-233 DYTPQQYFKSSDEMA
+233 DYTSEQYLKSPAEMA
-248 DLFSDIPEAISNTIA
+248 DLFADIPEALSNTVV

-271 FENTEHVLPDFETP
+271 FGNSDHVLPDFKTP
-285 KDSSI
+285 EEYSI
-290 DEYLEKQA
+290 DEYLEEESKK
-298 NDGLKKI
+298 GLQKI
-305 LSNGVENPNPYQ
+305 LSDNLENHSTYK
-317 KRLDDEI
+317 KRLNDEI
-324 EIIKRTG
+324 KIIKKTG

-338 VADFVQWSRE
+338 VADFVKWSRDQ
-348 KNIPVGPGRG
+348 NIPVGPGRG
-358 SGPGSLVAYTLGIT
+358 SGPGSLVAYSLGIT

-405 RDRVIDYVNEKYGDE
+405 RDRVIDYVNQKYGDE

-473 NELAEIYEQDNDIQS
+473 NELAEKYEDDDDIQA
-488 IIDLSL
+488 IVDLSL

-528 EEGTVTQFDK
+528 DEGTVTQFDK

-555 TLTVIQN
+555 TLTVIQK
-562 TVDLINF
+562 TVELINF
-569 SSESLMD
+569 SSDSPMN
-576 IKKISL
+576 IKDISL
-582 EDQTTFSLLSS
+582 EDQVTYKLLSS
-593 ARTIGIFQLESP
+593 ARTVGIFQLESP

-645 KKGGDTKIIDYL
+645 KKGGETKIIDYL
-657 HPSLEPILRPTYGV
+657 HPSLEPILKPTYGV
-671 IVYQEQVMQIAQKL
+671 IVYQEQVMQIAQTL
-685 SNYTQGSA
+685 SKYTQGSA

-719 IENNIAEGSARRIFE
+719 IENNIPEASARRIFE

-793 AFEIEVKPPCVNHSA
+793 SFEIEVKPPCINHSA

-814 KKDEIRYALGAIKG
+814 KQDEIRYALGAIKG

-843 NGEFKSIFDFCS
+843 NGEFKTIFDFCS

-870 VKSGAM
+870 VKCGAM
-876 DTFGENRSTLLKSI
+876 DAFGENRSTLLNSI

-901 LEQTAGQT
+901 HEQSAGQT
-909 NLFYSESDEEQNLPD
+909 NLFYSESDEDQNLPE
-924 LIRAKELKID
+924 LSRAKELQVD
-934 EKLGFEYSTLGFYF
+934 EKLGFEYATLGFYF

-961 HFTRY
+961 HFTGY
-966 NISALKRMLD
+966 NISSLKRMLD
-976 SKKREGYGNNNSLI
+976 SKKRESYGNNNAII

-996 SEVKRRGNNLAFKI
+996 SDVKRRGNNLAFKI

-1017 EGIVFGEKMESLK
+1017 EGIVFGERMESLK
-1030 GNIVNNQLL
+1030 GFIRNSQLL

-1054 QLVIEEVSLLEEL
+1054 QLVIEEASPLEEL

-1089 KTLKSHT
+1089 KILKSHT
-1096 PGSCSVQLNYLS
+1096 PGKCSVQLNYLN
-1108 DVNQTKMRLGDE
+1108 DVNQTRMSLGDE

-1132 LADELGIDNF
+1132 LAEELGIDNF

>member
-1 MKMNSPSFVHL
+1 MSNPSFVHL
-12 DVNTQYSLG
+12 DVNTEYTLG
-21 RSIIRQDQLIDAC
+21 RSTIRQDQLMNAC
-34 IDMNMPAFGVTDH
+34 IEMDMRAFAVTEH

-60 QKKGIKYII
+60 QKNGIKYIV
-69 GSTVTILDQKERTK
+69 GSTITIVDKKERTK
-83 SKLLLLCEN
+83 SKLSLLCEN
-92 EIGYKHLCA
+92 EIGYKNLCA
-101 LITQSYTQGLDRE
+101 LITQSYTKGLKNN
-114 EPLIDKQWL
+114 EPVIDLKWL
-123 KDCTDGLIAISSYES
+123 DGQTEGLIAISSYNS
-138 GYFQQY
+138 GYFQQS
-144 KSIDESLNLENITSL
+144 KSSDLTISSEKVIILKN
-159 QALFPDRLFI
+159 LFPERLFV

-181 LNQTMIELSTKFNI
+181 INQSMIDLSSKCNI

-208 DDFLSLDARVC
+208 DDFISLDARVC
-219 IDQGTILDDQRRAK
+219 IDKGMILDDERRTK
-233 DYTPQQYFKSSDEMA
+233 DYTSEQYLKSPAEMA
-248 DLFSDIPEAISNTIA
+248 DLFADIPEALSNTVV

-271 FENTEHVLPDFETP
+271 FGNSDHVLPDFKTP
-285 KDSSI
+285 EEYSI
-290 DEYLEKQA
+290 DEYLEQESKK
-298 NDGLKKI
+298 GLQKI
-305 LSNGVENPNPYQ
+305 LSDNVENHSTYK
-317 KRLDDEI
+317 KRLNDEI
-324 EIIKRTG
+324 KIIKKTG

-338 VADFVQWSRE
+338 VADFVKWSRDQ
-348 KNIPVGPGRG
+348 NIPVGPGRG
-358 SGPGSLVAYTLGIT
+358 SGPGSLVAYSLGIT

-405 RDRVIDYVNEKYGDE
+405 RDRVIDYVNQKYGDE

-473 NELAEIYEQDNDIQS
+473 NELAEKYEEDDDIQA
-488 IIDLSL
+488 IVDLSL

-528 EEGTVTQFDK
+528 DEGTVTQFDK

-562 TVDLINF
+562 TVELINF
-569 SSESLMD
+569 SADSPMN
-576 IKKISL
+576 IKDISL
-582 EDQTTFSLLSS
+582 EDQVTYKLLSS

-645 KKGGDTKIIDYL
+645 KKGGETKIIDYL
-657 HPSLEPILRPTYGV
+657 HPSLEPILKPTYGV
-671 IVYQEQVMQIAQKL
+671 IVYQEQVMQIAQTL
-685 SNYTQGSA
+685 SKYTQGSA

-719 IENNIAEGSARRIFE
+719 IENNIPEASARRIFE

-793 AFEIEVKPPCVNHSA
+793 SFEIEVKPPCINHSA

-843 NGEFKSIFDFCS
+843 NGEFKTIFDFCS

-870 VKSGAM
+870 VKCGAM
-876 DTFGENRSTLLKSI
+876 DAFGENRSTLLNSI

-901 LEQTAGQT
+901 HEQSAGQT
-909 NLFYSESDEEQNLPD
+909 NLFYSESDEDQNLPE
-924 LIRAKELKID
+924 LRRAKELQVD
-934 EKLGFEYSTLGFYF
+934 EKLGFEYATLGFYF

-961 HFTRY
+961 HFTGY
-966 NISALKRMLD
+966 NISSLKRMLD
-976 SKKREGYGNNNSLI
+976 SKKRESYGNNNAII

-996 SEVKRRGNNLAFKI
+996 SDVKRRGNNLAFKI

-1017 EGIVFGEKMESLK
+1017 EGIVFGERMESLK
-1030 GNIVNNQLL
+1030 GFIRNSQLL

-1054 QLVIEEVSLLEEL
+1054 QLVIEEASPLEEL

-1089 KTLKSHT
+1089 KILKSHT
-1096 PGSCSVQLNYLS
+1096 PGKCSVQLNYLS
-1108 DVNQTKMRLGDE
+1108 DVNQTRMSLGDE

-1132 LADELGIDNF
+1132 LAEELGIDNF

>member
-1 MKMNSPSFVHL
+1 MSNPSFVHL
-12 DVNTQYSLG
+12 DVNTEYTLG
-21 RSIIRQDQLIDAC
+21 RSTIRQDQLMNAC
-34 IDMNMPAFGVTDH
+34 IEMDMRAFAVTEH

-60 QKKGIKYII
+60 QKNGIKYIV
-69 GSTVTILDQKERTK
+69 GSTITIVDKKERTK
-83 SKLLLLCEN
+83 SKLSLLCEN
-92 EIGYKHLCA
+92 EIGYKNLCA
-101 LITQSYTQGLDRE
+101 LITQSYTKGLKNN
-114 EPLIDKQWL
+114 EPVIDLKWL
-123 KDCTDGLIAISSYES
+123 DGQTEGLIAISSYNS
-138 GYFQQY
+138 GYFQQS
-144 KSIDESLNLENITSL
+144 KSSDLTISSEKVIILKN
-159 QALFPDRLFI
+159 LFPERLFV

-181 LNQTMIELSTKFNI
+181 INQSMIDLSSKCNI

-208 DDFLSLDARVC
+208 DDFISLDARVC
-219 IDQGTILDDQRRAK
+219 IDQGTILDDERRTK
-233 DYTPQQYFKSSDEMA
+233 DYTSEQYLKSPAEMA
-248 DLFSDIPEAISNTIA
+248 DLFADIPEALSNTVV

-271 FENTEHVLPDFETP
+271 FGNTDHVLPDFKTP
-285 KDSSI
+285 EEYSI
-290 DEYLEKQA
+290 DEYLEQESKK
-298 NDGLKKI
+298 GLQKI
-305 LSNGVENPNPYQ
+305 LSDKEENHSTYK
-317 KRLDDEI
+317 KRLNDEI
-324 EIIKRTG
+324 KIIKKTG

-338 VADFVQWSRE
+338 VADFVKWSRDQ
-348 KNIPVGPGRG
+348 NIPVGPGRG
-358 SGPGSLVAYTLGIT
+358 SGPGSLVAYSLGIT

-405 RDRVIDYVNEKYGDE
+405 RDRVIDYVNQKYGDE

-473 NELAEIYEQDNDIQS
+473 NELAEKYEEDDDIQA

-494 KLEGLVR
+494 NLEGLVR

-562 TVDLINF
+562 TVELINF
-569 SSESLMD
+569 SADSPINIKD
-576 IKKISL
+576 ILLDDKVTYK
-582 EDQTTFSLLSS
+582 LLSS

-619 EDIIALVALFRP
+619 EDIVALVALFRP

-645 KKGGDTKIIDYL
+645 KKGGEAKIIDYL

-708 AKQKDVFIQGA
+708 AKQKDIFIQGA
-719 IENNIAEGSARRIFE
+719 IENSIPEASARRIFE

-793 AFEIEVKPPCVNHSA
+793 SFEIEVKPPCVNHSA

-814 KKDEIRYALGAIKG
+814 KQDEIRYALGAIKG

-843 NGEFKSIFDFCS
+843 NGEFKTIFDFCS

-870 VKSGAM
+870 VKCGAM
-876 DTFGENRSTLLKSI
+876 DAFGENRSTLLNSI

-901 LEQTAGQT
+901 HEQSAGQT
-909 NLFYSESDEEQNLPD
+909 NLFYSENDEDRNLPD
-924 LIRAKELKID
+924 LRRKKELQVD
-934 EKLGFEYSTLGFYF
+934 EKLGFEYATLGFYF

-966 NISALKRMLD
+966 NISSLKRMLD
-976 SKKREGYGNNNSLI
+976 SKKRESYGNNNSVI

-996 SEVKRRGNNLAFKI
+996 SDVKRRGNNLAFKI

-1030 GNIVNNQLL
+1030 GFIMNNQLL

-1045 RFDSYADMW
+1045 RFDSYTDMW
-1054 QLVIEEVSLLEEL
+1054 QLVIEEATPLEEM

-1089 KTLKSHT
+1089 NILKPHT
-1096 PGSCSVQLNYLS
+1096 PGNCSVQLNYLS
-1108 DVNQTKMRLGDE
+1108 DVSQTKMKFSDE

-1132 LADELGIDNF
+1132 LAEELGIDNF

>member
-1 MKMNSPSFVHL
+1 MSNPSFVHL
-12 DVNTQYSLG
+12 DVNTEYTLG
-21 RSIIRQDQLIDAC
+21 RSTIRQDQLMNAC
-34 IDMNMPAFGVTDH
+34 IEMDMRAFAVTEH

-60 QKKGIKYII
+60 QKNGIKYIV
-69 GSTVTILDQKERTK
+69 GSTITIVDKKERTK
-83 SKLLLLCEN
+83 SKLSLLCEN
-92 EIGYKHLCA
+92 EIGYKNLCA
-101 LITQSYTQGLDRE
+101 LITQSYTKGLKNN
-114 EPLIDKQWL
+114 EPVIDLKWL
-123 KDCTDGLIAISSYES
+123 DGQTEGLIAISSYNS
-138 GYFQQY
+138 GYFQQS
-144 KSIDESLNLENITSL
+144 KSSDLTISSEKVIILKN
-159 QALFPDRLFI
+159 LFPERLFV
-169 SISRMGIPNEEK
+169 SISRIGIPNEEK
-181 LNQTMIELSTKFNI
+181 INQSMIDLSSECNI
-195 PIVAVNNPIFIEK
+195 PIVALNNPIFIEK
-208 DDFLSLDARVC
+208 DDFISLDARVC
-219 IDQGTILDDQRRAK
+219 IDKGMILDDERRTK
-233 DYTPQQYFKSSDEMA
+233 DYTSEQYLKSPAEMA
-248 DLFSDIPEAISNTIA
+248 DLFADIPEALSNTVV

-271 FENTEHVLPDFETP
+271 FGNTDHVLPDFKTP
-285 KDSSI
+285 EEYSI
-290 DEYLEKQA
+290 DEYLEEESKK
-298 NDGLKKI
+298 GLQKI
-305 LSNGVENPNPYQ
+305 LSDNLENHSTYK
-317 KRLDDEI
+317 KRLNDEI
-324 EIIKRTG
+324 KIIKKTG

-338 VADFVQWSRE
+338 VADFVKWSRDQ
-348 KNIPVGPGRG
+348 NIPVGPGRG
-358 SGPGSLVAYTLGIT
+358 SGPGSLVAYSLGIT

-405 RDRVIDYVNEKYGDE
+405 RDRVIDYVNQKYGDE

-473 NELAEIYEQDNDIQS
+473 NELAEKYEDDDDIQA
-488 IIDLSL
+488 IVDLSL

-515 NLSDFMPLFKVDD
+515 NLSDFMPLFKVND

-562 TVDLINF
+562 TIELINF
-569 SSESLMD
+569 SADSPMN
-576 IKKISL
+576 IKDISL
-582 EDQTTFSLLSS
+582 EDQVTYKLLSS
-593 ARTIGIFQLESP
+593 ARTVGIFQLESP

-645 KKGGDTKIIDYL
+645 KKGGETKIIDYL
-657 HPSLEPILRPTYGV
+657 HPSLEPILKPTYGV
-671 IVYQEQVMQIAQKL
+671 IVYQEQVMQIAQTL
-685 SNYTQGSA
+685 SKYTQGSA

-719 IENNIAEGSARRIFE
+719 IENNIPEASARRIFE

-793 AFEIEVKPPCVNHSA
+793 SFEIEVKPPCINHSA

-828 IGRSISEAIYKERKQ
+828 IGKSISEAIYKERKK
-843 NGEFKSIFDFCS
+843 NGEFKTIFDFCS

-870 VKSGAM
+870 VKCGAM
-876 DTFGENRSTLLKSI
+876 DAFGENRSTLLNSI

-901 LEQTAGQT
+901 HEQSAGQT
-909 NLFYSESDEEQNLPD
+909 NLFYSESDEDQNLPE
-924 LIRAKELKID
+924 LRRAKELQVD
-934 EKLGFEYSTLGFYF
+934 EKLGFEYATLGFYF

-961 HFTRY
+961 HFTGY
-966 NISALKRMLD
+966 NISSLKRMLN
-976 SKKREGYGNNNSLI
+976 SKKRESYANNNAII

-996 SEVKRRGNNLAFKI
+996 SDVKRRGNNLAFKI

-1017 EGIVFGEKMESLK
+1017 EGIVFGERMESLK
-1030 GNIVNNQLL
+1030 GFIRNSQLL

-1054 QLVIEEVSLLEEL
+1054 QLVIEEASPLEEL
-1067 ISNKAKKL
+1067 ISTKAKKL

-1089 KTLKSHT
+1089 KILKSHT
-1096 PGSCSVQLNYLS
+1096 PGKCSVQLNYLS
-1108 DVNQTKMRLGDE
+1108 DVNQTKMSLGDE

-1132 LADELGIDNF
+1132 LAEELGIDNF

>member
-1 MKMNSPSFVHL
+1 M
-12 DVNTQYSLG
+12 
-21 RSIIRQDQLIDAC
+21 
-34 IDMNMPAFGVTDH
+34 
-47 NNLFSAYK
+47 
-55 LYKSS
+55 
-60 QKKGIKYII
+60 
-69 GSTVTILDQKERTK
+69 
-83 SKLLLLCEN
+83 
-92 EIGYKHLCA
+92 
-101 LITQSYTQGLDRE
+101 
-114 EPLIDKQWL
+114 
-123 KDCTDGLIAISSYES
+123 
-138 GYFQQY
+138 
-144 KSIDESLNLENITSL
+144 
-159 QALFPDRLFI
+159 
-169 SISRMGIPNEEK
+169 
-181 LNQTMIELSTKFNI
+181 
-195 PIVAVNNPIFIEK
+195 
-208 DDFLSLDARVC
+208 
-219 IDQGTILDDQRRAK
+219 ILDDERRTK
-233 DYTPQQYFKSSDEMA
+233 DYTSEQYLKSPAEMA
-248 DLFSDIPEAISNTIA
+248 DLFADIPEALSNTVV

-271 FENTEHVLPDFETP
+271 FGNSDHVLPDFKTP
-285 KDSSI
+285 EEYSI
-290 DEYLEKQA
+290 DEYLEEESKK
-298 NDGLKKI
+298 GLQKI
-305 LSNGVENPNPYQ
+305 LSDNLKNHSTYK
-317 KRLDDEI
+317 KRLNDEI
-324 EIIKRTG
+324 KIIKKTG

-338 VADFVQWSRE
+338 VADFVKWSRDQ
-348 KNIPVGPGRG
+348 NIPVGPGRG
-358 SGPGSLVAYTLGIT
+358 SGPGSLVAYSLGIT

-405 RDRVIDYVNEKYGDE
+405 RDRVIDYVNQKYGDE

-473 NELAEIYEQDNDIQS
+473 NELAEQYEDDDDIQA
-488 IIDLSL
+488 IVDLSL

-515 NLSDFMPLFKVDD
+515 NLSDFMPLFKVND

-562 TVDLINF
+562 TVELINF
-569 SSESLMD
+569 SADSPMN
-576 IKKISL
+576 IKDISL
-582 EDQTTFSLLSS
+582 EDQVTYKLLSS

-645 KKGGDTKIIDYL
+645 KKGGETKIIDYL
-657 HPSLEPILRPTYGV
+657 HPSLEPILKPTYGV
-671 IVYQEQVMQIAQKL
+671 IVYQEQVMQIAQTL
-685 SNYTQGSA
+685 SKYTQGSA

-719 IENNIAEGSARRIFE
+719 IENNIPEASARRIFE

-793 AFEIEVKPPCVNHSA
+793 SFEIEVKPPCINHSA

-843 NGEFKSIFDFCS
+843 NGEFKTIFDFCS

-870 VKSGAM
+870 VKCGAM
-876 DTFGENRSTLLKSI
+876 DAFGENRSTLLNSI

-901 LEQTAGQT
+901 HEQSAGQT
-909 NLFYSESDEEQNLPD
+909 NLFYSESDEDQNLPE
-924 LIRAKELKID
+924 LRRAKELQVD
-934 EKLGFEYSTLGFYF
+934 EKLGFEYATLGFYF

-961 HFTRY
+961 HFTGY
-966 NISALKRMLD
+966 NISSLKRMLD
-976 SKKREGYGNNNSLI
+976 SKKRESYGNNNAII

-996 SEVKRRGNNLAFKI
+996 SDVKRRGNNLAFKI

-1017 EGIVFGEKMESLK
+1017 EGIVFGERMESLK
-1030 GNIVNNQLL
+1030 GFIRNSQLL

-1054 QLVIEEVSLLEEL
+1054 QLVIEEASPLEVL
-1067 ISNKAKKL
+1067 ISNNAKK
-1075 VIRCDPNFNPKKLQ
+1075 
-1089 KTLKSHT
+1089 
-1096 PGSCSVQLNYLS
+1096 
-1108 DVNQTKMRLGDE
+1108 
-1120 WKVNPTKQLRET
+1120 
-1132 LADELGIDNF
+1132 
-1142 QFISS
+1142 

>member
-1 MKMNSPSFVHL
+1 MSNPSFVHL
-12 DVNTQYSLG
+12 DVNTEYTLG
-21 RSIIRQDQLIDAC
+21 RSTIRQDQLMNAC
-34 IDMNMPAFGVTDH
+34 IEMDMRAFAVTEH

-60 QKKGIKYII
+60 QKNGIKYIV
-69 GSTVTILDQKERTK
+69 GSTITIVDKKERTK
-83 SKLLLLCEN
+83 SKLSLLCEN
-92 EIGYKHLCA
+92 EIGYKNLCA
-101 LITQSYTQGLDRE
+101 LITQSYTKGLKNN
-114 EPLIDKQWL
+114 EPVIDLKWL
-123 KDCTDGLIAISSYES
+123 DGQTEGLIAISSYNS
-138 GYFQQY
+138 GYFQQS
-144 KSIDESLNLENITSL
+144 KSSDLTISSEKVIILKN
-159 QALFPDRLFI
+159 LFPERLFV

-181 LNQTMIELSTKFNI
+181 INQSMIDLSSKCNI

-208 DDFLSLDARVC
+208 DDFISLDARVC
-219 IDQGTILDDQRRAK
+219 IDKGMILDDERRTK
-233 DYTPQQYFKSSDEMA
+233 DYTSEQYLKSPAEMA
-248 DLFSDIPEAISNTIA
+248 DLFADIPEALSNTVV

-271 FENTEHVLPDFETP
+271 FGNSDHVLPDFKTP
-285 KDSSI
+285 EEYSI
-290 DEYLEKQA
+290 DEYLEEESKK
-298 NDGLKKI
+298 GLQKI
-305 LSNGVENPNPYQ
+305 LSDNLENHSTYK
-317 KRLDDEI
+317 KRLNDEI
-324 EIIKRTG
+324 KIIKKTG

-338 VADFVQWSRE
+338 VADFVKWSRDQ
-348 KNIPVGPGRG
+348 NIPVGPGRG
-358 SGPGSLVAYTLGIT
+358 SGPGSLVAYSLGIT

-405 RDRVIDYVNEKYGDE
+405 RDRVIDYVNQKYGDE

-473 NELAEIYEQDNDIQS
+473 NELAEKYEEDDDIQA
-488 IIDLSL
+488 IVDLSL

-528 EEGTVTQFDK
+528 DEGTVTQFDK

-562 TVDLINF
+562 TVELINF
-569 SSESLMD
+569 SADSPMN
-576 IKKISL
+576 IKDISL
-582 EDQTTFSLLSS
+582 EDQVTYKLLSS

-645 KKGGDTKIIDYL
+645 KKGGETKIIDYL
-657 HPSLEPILRPTYGV
+657 HPSLEPILKPTYGV
-671 IVYQEQVMQIAQKL
+671 IVYQEQVMQIAQTL
-685 SNYTQGSA
+685 SKYTQGSA

-719 IENNIAEGSARRIFE
+719 IENNIPEASARRIFE

-793 AFEIEVKPPCVNHSA
+793 SFEIEVKPPCINHSA

-843 NGEFKSIFDFCS
+843 NGEFKTIFDFCS

-870 VKSGAM
+870 VKCGAM
-876 DTFGENRSTLLKSI
+876 DAFGENRSTLLNSI

-901 LEQTAGQT
+901 HEQSAGQT
-909 NLFYSESDEEQNLPD
+909 NLFYSESDEDQNLPE
-924 LIRAKELKID
+924 LRRAKELQVD
-934 EKLGFEYSTLGFYF
+934 EKLGFEYATLGFYF

-961 HFTRY
+961 HFTGY
-966 NISALKRMLD
+966 NISSLKRMLD
-976 SKKREGYGNNNSLI
+976 SKKRESYGNNNAII

-996 SEVKRRGNNLAFKI
+996 SDVKRRGNNLAFKI

-1017 EGIVFGEKMESLK
+1017 EGIVFGERMESLK
-1030 GNIVNNQLL
+1030 GFIRNSHLL

-1054 QLVIEEVSLLEEL
+1054 QLVIEEASPLEEL

-1089 KTLKSHT
+1089 KILKSHT
-1096 PGSCSVQLNYLS
+1096 PGKCSVQLNYLS
-1108 DVNQTKMRLGDE
+1108 DVNQTRMSLGDE

-1132 LADELGIDNF
+1132 LAEELGIDNF

>member
-1 MKMNSPSFVHL
+1 MNNPSFVHL
-12 DVNTQYSLG
+12 DVNTEYTLG
-21 RSIIRQDQLIDAC
+21 RSTIRQDQLIDAC
-34 IDMNMPAFGVTDH
+34 IEMGMPAFGVTEH

-60 QKKGIKYII
+60 QKKGVKYII
-69 GSTVTILDQKERTK
+69 GSTVTIFDKKERTK
-83 SKLLLLCEN
+83 SKLSLLCEN
-92 EIGYKHLCA
+92 EVGYKNLCA
-101 LITQSYTQGLDRE
+101 LITQSYTKGLKNN
-114 EPLIDKQWL
+114 EPVIDSKWL
-123 KDCTDGLIAISSYES
+123 DGQTEGLIAISSYNS
-138 GYFQQY
+138 GYFQQS
-144 KSIDESLNLENITSL
+144 KSSDLTISSEKVITL
-159 QALFPDRLFI
+159 QKLFPERLFI
-169 SISRMGIPNEEK
+169 SISRMGIAHEEK
-181 LNQTMIELSTKFNI
+181 INQSMIDLSSNCNI

-208 DDFLSLDARVC
+208 DDFISLDARVC
-219 IDQGTILDDQRRAK
+219 IDQGTILEDERRSK
-233 DYTPQQYFKSSDEMA
+233 DYTSEQYFKSSVEMA
-248 DLFSDIPEAISNTIA
+248 DLFADIPEALSNTIV

-271 FENTEHVLPDFETP
+271 FGNTEHVLPDFKTP
-285 KDSSI
+285 DEYSI
-290 DEYLEKQA
+290 DEYLEQESKK
-298 NDGLKKI
+298 GLQKI
-305 LSNGVENPNPYQ
+305 LSDDIENHTAYK
-317 KRLDDEI
+317 KRLGDEI
-324 EIIKRTG
+324 KIIKKTG

-338 VADFVQWSRE
+338 VADFVKWSRDQ
-348 KNIPVGPGRG
+348 NIPVGPGRG
-358 SGPGSLVAYTLGIT
+358 SGPGSLVAYSLGIT

-473 NELAEIYEQDNDIQS
+473 NELAEKYEEDDDIQA

-494 KLEGLVR
+494 NLEGLVR

-562 TVDLINF
+562 TVELINF
-569 SSESLMD
+569 SADSPINIKD
-576 IKKISL
+576 ILLDDKVTYK
-582 EDQTTFSLLSS
+582 LLSS

-619 EDIIALVALFRP
+619 EDIVALVALFRP

-645 KKGGDTKIIDYL
+645 KKGGEAKIIDYL

-708 AKQKDVFIQGA
+708 AKQKDIFIQGA
-719 IENNIAEGSARRIFE
+719 IENSIPEASARRIFE

-793 AFEIEVKPPCVNHSA
+793 SFEIEVKPPCVNHSA

-814 KKDEIRYALGAIKG
+814 KQDEIRYALGAIKG

-843 NGEFKSIFDFCS
+843 NGEFKTIFDFCS

-870 VKSGAM
+870 VKCGAM
-876 DTFGENRSTLLKSI
+876 DAFGENRSTLLNSI

-901 LEQTAGQT
+901 HEQSAGQT
-909 NLFYSESDEEQNLPD
+909 NLFYSENDEDRNLPD
-924 LIRAKELKID
+924 LRRKKELQVD
-934 EKLGFEYSTLGFYF
+934 EKLGFEYATLGFYF

-966 NISALKRMLD
+966 NISSLKRMLD
-976 SKKREGYGNNNSLI
+976 SKKRESYGNNNSVI

-996 SEVKRRGNNLAFKI
+996 SDVKRRGNNLAFKI

-1030 GNIVNNQLL
+1030 GFIMNNQLL

-1054 QLVIEEVSLLEEL
+1054 QLVIEEATPLEEM

-1089 KTLKSHT
+1089 NILKPHT
-1096 PGSCSVQLNYLS
+1096 PGNCSVQLNYLS
-1108 DVNQTKMRLGDE
+1108 DVSQTKMKFSDE

-1132 LADELGIDNF
+1132 LAEELGIDNF

>member
-1 MKMNSPSFVHL
+1 MSNPSFVHL
-12 DVNTQYSLG
+12 DVNTEYTLG
-21 RSIIRQDQLIDAC
+21 RSTIRQDQLMNAC
-34 IDMNMPAFGVTDH
+34 IEMDMRAFAVTEH

-60 QKKGIKYII
+60 QKNGIKYIV
-69 GSTVTILDQKERTK
+69 GSTVTIVDKKERTK
-83 SKLLLLCEN
+83 SKLSLLCEN
-92 EIGYKHLCA
+92 EIGYKNLCA
-101 LITQSYTQGLDRE
+101 LITQSYTKGLKNN
-114 EPLIDKQWL
+114 EPVIDLKWL
-123 KDCTDGLIAISSYES
+123 DGQTEGLIAISSYNS
-138 GYFQQY
+138 GYFQQT
-144 KSIDESLNLENITSL
+144 KSSDLTISSEKVIILKN
-159 QALFPDRLFI
+159 LFPERLFV

-181 LNQTMIELSTKFNI
+181 INQSMIDLSSKCNI

-208 DDFLSLDARVC
+208 DDFISLDARVC
-219 IDQGTILDDQRRAK
+219 IDKGMILDDERRTK
-233 DYTPQQYFKSSDEMA
+233 DYTSEQYLKSPAEMA
-248 DLFSDIPEAISNTIA
+248 DLFADIPEALSNTVV

-271 FENTEHVLPDFETP
+271 FGNSDHVLPDFKTP
-285 KDSSI
+285 EEYSI
-290 DEYLEKQA
+290 DEYLEQESKK
-298 NDGLKKI
+298 GLQKI
-305 LSNGVENPNPYQ
+305 LSDNVENHSTYK
-317 KRLDDEI
+317 KRLNDEI
-324 EIIKRTG
+324 KIIKKTG

-338 VADFVQWSRE
+338 VADFVKWSRDQ
-348 KNIPVGPGRG
+348 NIPVGPGRG
-358 SGPGSLVAYTLGIT
+358 SGPGSLVAYSLGIT

-405 RDRVIDYVNEKYGDE
+405 RDRVIDYVNQKYGDE

-473 NELAEIYEQDNDIQS
+473 NELAEKYEEDDDIQA
-488 IIDLSL
+488 IVDLSL

-515 NLSDFMPLFKVDD
+515 KLSDFMPLFKVDD
-528 EEGTVTQFDK
+528 DEGTVTQFDK

-562 TVDLINF
+562 TVELINF
-569 SSESLMD
+569 SADSPMN
-576 IKKISL
+576 IKDISL
-582 EDQTTFSLLSS
+582 EDQVTYKLLSS

-645 KKGGDTKIIDYL
+645 KKGGETKIIDYL
-657 HPSLEPILRPTYGV
+657 HPSLEPILKPTYGV
-671 IVYQEQVMQIAQKL
+671 IVYQEQVMQIAQTL
-685 SNYTQGSA
+685 SKYTQGSA

-719 IENNIAEGSARRIFE
+719 IENNIPEASARRIFE

-793 AFEIEVKPPCVNHSA
+793 SFEIEVKPPCINHSA

-843 NGEFKSIFDFCS
+843 NGEFKTIFDFCS

-870 VKSGAM
+870 VKCGAM
-876 DTFGENRSTLLKSI
+876 DAFGENRSTLLNSI

-901 LEQTAGQT
+901 HEQSAGQT
-909 NLFYSESDEEQNLPD
+909 NLFYSESDEDQNLPE
-924 LIRAKELKID
+924 LRRAKELQVD
-934 EKLGFEYSTLGFYF
+934 EKLGFEYATLGFYF

-961 HFTRY
+961 HFTGY
-966 NISALKRMLD
+966 NISSLKRMLD
-976 SKKREGYGNNNSLI
+976 SKKRESYGNNNAII

-996 SEVKRRGNNLAFKI
+996 SDVKRRGNNLAFKI

-1017 EGIVFGEKMESLK
+1017 EGIVFGERMESLK
-1030 GNIVNNQLL
+1030 GFIRNSQLL

-1054 QLVIEEVSLLEEL
+1054 QLVIEEASPLEEL

-1089 KTLKSHT
+1089 KILKSHT
-1096 PGSCSVQLNYLS
+1096 PGKCSVQLNYLS
-1108 DVNQTKMRLGDE
+1108 DVNQTRMSLGDE

-1132 LADELGIDNF
+1132 LAEELGIDNF